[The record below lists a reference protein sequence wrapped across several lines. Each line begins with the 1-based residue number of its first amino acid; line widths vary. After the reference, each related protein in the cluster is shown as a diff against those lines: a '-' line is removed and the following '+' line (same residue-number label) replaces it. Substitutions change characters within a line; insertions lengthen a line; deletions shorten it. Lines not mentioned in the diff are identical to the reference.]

1 MTMVENKDFELV
13 PDDKGDSWNIRIL
26 TGMFSETIFEFG
38 AIAVSEDQESLNF
51 DFTVKFF
58 PYEEEN
64 PENNEALQDVVGKI
78 LISLIETAIEE
89 KNEESGNNDTEESS
103 VEGKLHQKSSSVSK
117 E

>member
-1 MTMVENKDFELV
+1 MKMVENEDFELV
-13 PDDKGDSWNIRIL
+13 PDDKDDSWNIRIL
-26 TGMFSETIFEFG
+26 TGTFSETIFEFG

-64 PENNEALQDVVGKI
+64 PETNEALQDVVGKI
-78 LISLIETAIEE
+78 LINLIETAIEE
-89 KNEESGNNDTEESS
+89 KNAESGNNDTEKSS
-103 VEGKLHQKSSSVSK
+103 VEGKFHQKGSSVSK